1 MIAHG
6 TVGTP
11 GPASSRTSHE
21 ARPGAVSCHQARRVA
36 CYIDRVEWEWSS
48 IAPFAEQLG
57 FGLVAGFAVGYA
69 LKKVGKVVAVLVG
82 LLFVAVQVLASQG
95 FLTVHWGEVQARV
108 DPWFETDTLD
118 GAWRS
123 LVGVLTHNLTFA
135 GAFVP
140 GLVVGL
146 RRG

>member
-6 TVGTP
+6 ALESPV
-11 GPASSRTSHE
+11 PASSRTSHE
-21 ARPGAVSCHQARRVA
+21 VRPGAHSCHRARWSA
-36 CYIDRVEWEWSS
+36 CYIERVEWEWSS
-48 IAPFAEQLG
+48 IAPYAEQLG

-82 LLFVAVQVLASQG
+82 LLFVAVQLLASQG

-108 DPWFETDTLD
+108 DPWFETETLD

>member
-1 MIAHG
+1 M
-6 TVGTP
+6 
-11 GPASSRTSHE
+11 
-21 ARPGAVSCHQARRVA
+21 VA
-36 CYIDRVEWEWSS
+36 PY
-48 IAPFAEQLG
+48 AEQLG

-69 LKKVGKVVAVLVG
+69 LKKVGKLLAVALG
-82 LLFVAVQVLASQG
+82 LLFVTLQVLASMG

-108 DPWFETDTLD
+108 DPWFEAD
-118 GAWRS
+118 S
-123 LVGVLTHNLTFA
+123 LESVWHSVLAILTHNLTFA

>member
-6 TVGTP
+6 ALESPV
-11 GPASSRTSHE
+11 PASSRTSHE
-21 ARPGAVSCHQARRVA
+21 VRPGAHSCHRARWSA
-36 CYIDRVEWEWSS
+36 CYIERVEWEWSS
-48 IAPFAEQLG
+48 IAPYAEQLG

-108 DPWFETDTLD
+108 DPWFETETLD

-123 LVGVLTHNLTFA
+123 LVGVLTHNVTFA

>member
-1 MIAHG
+1 M
-6 TVGTP
+6 
-11 GPASSRTSHE
+11 
-21 ARPGAVSCHQARRVA
+21 
-36 CYIDRVEWEWSS
+36 EWSAL
-48 IAPFAEQLG
+48 APYAEQLG

-69 LKKVGKVVAVLVG
+69 LKKVGKLLAVVLG

-108 DPWFETDTLD
+108 DPWFETESLE

-123 LVGVLTHNLTFA
+123 LVRVLTYNVTFA